1 MFAYIASMKM
11 NLAAKISL
19 LAILALAATLITGCK
34 TTPPVDWN
42 SRVGTYT
49 FDQAVIELGPPDK
62 QAKLSDGKTVAEW
75 ITHYYNNSGFS
86 VGTGFFNGPAGVG
99 VVQSTGSSGY
109 DKILTLTF
117 DTGGKLVSW
126 SKNYH

>member
-1 MFAYIASMKM
+1 MKI
-11 NLAAKISL
+11 NPAAKFSL
-19 LAILALAATLITGCK
+19 PAILALAIAFIVGCK

-75 ITHYYNNSGFS
+75 ITHRNGGTGLSI
-86 VGTGFFNGPAGVG
+86 GTGFFSGGSVVGVG
-99 VVQSTGSSGY
+99 VGQSVGSGY
-109 DKILTLTF
+109 SDKILTLTF
-117 DTGGKLVSW
+117 GNNNKLVSS
-126 SKNYH
+126 SKNY